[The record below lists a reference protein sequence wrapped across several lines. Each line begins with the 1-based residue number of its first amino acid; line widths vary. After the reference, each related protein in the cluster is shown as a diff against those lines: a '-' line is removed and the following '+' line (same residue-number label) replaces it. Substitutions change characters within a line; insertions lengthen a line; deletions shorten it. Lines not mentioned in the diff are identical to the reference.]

1 MTASQSNEKKISM
14 EELFGDS
21 DNDDNC
27 NSVAIKSSLSR
38 SNDVNDQ
45 EFDFPNNKIIRLNR
59 NVSSTSDN
67 HSKNISKQITLVN
80 SSTTFKTPKD
90 FGFPE
95 EEAAQKKSLS
105 LTYRNHKFESADVP
119 IFKIWV
125 YRCV

>member
-21 DNDDNC
+21 DDDNC
-27 NSVAIKSSLSR
+27 NNIAIKSSLSR